1 MGVKEFVEIT
11 RPSNALF
18 SGVAVLIGA
27 LVAEGG
33 LLDIFKIILVFF
45 VAIFACAGGNSIND
59 YFDYEIDKI
68 NAPNRVLPRG
78 AMSLKTA
85 YGFSI
90 TLFIVSCLLAFMV
103 NLLAFSICVAA
114 CFLMYLYAM
123 ILKGKPFSGNL
134 LVSFLTAI
142 TFIYGGI
149 AVGSYKGVSMLAV
162 ISFFAMISREIVK
175 DIQDL
180 EGDVKKG
187 AKTLPA
193 VIGES
198 KSFGLAF
205 VFLLI
210 AAFLLYLPF
219 VTGLYDYIYLG
230 IVTPVVTF
238 VLYILYSILKNRE
251 NPGKIQRNI
260 KKAMY
265 LVLLIFLL
273 SAIIH
278 RIV

>member
-1 MGVKEFVEIT
+1 MGVKEFIEIT

-27 LVAEGG
+27 LVAGG
-33 LLDIFKIILVFF
+33 GFLDIFKIILVFF
-45 VAIFACAGGNSIND
+45 VAIFACAGGNTIND

-68 NAPNRVLPRG
+68 NAPRRVLPRR

-85 YGFSI
+85 YVFSI
-90 TLFIVSCLLAFMV
+90 ILFVISCLLAFMV

-123 ILKGKPFSGNL
+123 TLKRKPFSGNL
-134 LVSFLTAI
+134 LVSFLTSI
-142 TFIYGGI
+142 TFIYGGT
-149 AVGSYKGVSMLAV
+149 AVGSYKGVSMLAL
-162 ISFFAMISREIVK
+162 ISFFAMVSRELVK
-175 DIQDL
+175 DIEDL

-193 VIGES
+193 IIGE
-198 KSFGLAF
+198 KKTFNLAF
-205 VFLLI
+205 SFLLI
-210 AAFLLYLPF
+210 AAFLLYVPF
-219 VTGLYDYIYLG
+219 LTGLYSYIYLG
-230 IVTPVVTF
+230 IVTPVVVF
-238 VLYILYSILKNRE
+238 VFYILYTILKNKE
-251 NPGKIQRNI
+251 TPGKIQRNI

-273 SAIIH
+273 SALIY
-278 RIV
+278 RIM